1 MIQHWHQ
8 FAPSFKVLSLLEQK
22 RRAPTI
28 FRTITGKSV
37 KSKKQNFFRFSP
49 PKKVFFISS
58 TVVFHFYA
66 AHFYAAFGDESQNLS
81 SRYFPVL
88 CRFLIIFYS
97 GRTIFCNY
105 SKKMLKINKI
115 YTILSKFTKTRQKS
129 TKICPKSTKFVKNS
143 EKPVKN
149 QRKFVENH
157 QKIGTKICTVLCR
170 LSKISSP

>member
-1 MIQHWHQ
+1 M
-8 FAPSFKVLSLLEQK
+8 LEQK

-37 KSKKQNFFRFSP
+37 KSEKQNFFRFSLP
-49 PKKVFFISS
+49 EKVFFISS

-66 AHFYAAFGDESQNLS
+66 GFGDKSQILS